1 MDSEFW
7 CTFMIPIQSYLSSN
21 PTSWFPSIH
30 DSVIAASSCICLPTH
45 HQLCVM
51 FCKRTYLRLEEA
63 QVLSFLETE
72 FLCAIVKSIT
82 RSFLSP
88 SLIMYVLICISTEF
102 AWEML
107 RKIFNL
113 MENSNQVFHK
123 SSSQYLYQSDDIIS
137 PLAMG
142 LTDEIR
148 FSNPQLTHF
157 IRNK

>member
-1 MDSEFW
+1 
-7 CTFMIPIQSYLSSN
+7 
-21 PTSWFPSIH
+21 
-30 DSVIAASSCICLPTH
+30 
-45 HQLCVM
+45 
-51 FCKRTYLRLEEA
+51 
-63 QVLSFLETE
+63 
-72 FLCAIVKSIT
+72 LCAIVKSIT